1 MGAEVP
7 KDSPK
12 PICVV
17 VDTSVWR
24 AELLLKTPLG
34 VTLVYTMH
42 RQGGVIGLPEVVE
55 RELKAQ
61 IIEAGFEAADKA
73 GGPVPACFGPLP
85 TIPFFS
91 IPIPTRK
98 QLSEK
103 VDERLAQ
110 LAPVLTREPFTLEH
124 AKAALEMVAPE
135 MQPNGEDRQFKDS
148 AIWQA
153 VLALSLRHSTVLLTN
168 DKSFF
173 RDKDPVKGLAS
184 NLIGDCTKAST
195 SVQGYL
201 GIGSYLK
208 AIESAVPEFDRER
221 AKELILPAAT
231 PLLGVEAERYKLAPA
246 ELLECSISAFPTESP
261 DRLAINYTLAFKLDP
276 VSLDYRVMGLD
287 DPRGIIHGSGY
298 LLPKKMVLTD
308 HYVQRVAIKSQHS
321 LYARSFEDSDGT
333 YAFPR
338 PLPWD

>member
-73 GGPVPACFGPLP
+73 GGPVHMLR
-85 TIPFFS
+85 TITDDPFLR

-124 AKAALEMVAPE
+124 AKAALEMVSAKMP
-135 MQPNGEDRQFKDS
+135 PNGEKNQQFKDS

-231 PLLGVEAERYKLAPA
+231 PLLGVEAKRYKLAPA

-261 DRLAINYTLAFKLDP
+261 DRLAIDYTLAFKLDP